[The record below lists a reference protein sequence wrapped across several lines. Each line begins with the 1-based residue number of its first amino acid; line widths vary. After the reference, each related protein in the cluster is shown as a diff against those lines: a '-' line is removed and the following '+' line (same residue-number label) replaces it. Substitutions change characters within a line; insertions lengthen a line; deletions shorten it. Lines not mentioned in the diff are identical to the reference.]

1 MSGLCRL
8 LGAVLAG
15 GRAGGLASTSAPT
28 LPRFC
33 TQVGGEDTE
42 KTLERRRSSRLLSE
56 TDEHFTEKVE
66 AVYPTTVKQRR
77 KGARVLQALFDV
89 IEKDGRLYDLF
100 FDDLGVHLQDIRVS
114 PDGGAAYIRWSAKPG
129 SEDRAEAALG
139 RSAGFL
145 RRRLARTLPYR
156 RVPSLVFVS
165 DYLTEEEARLEDVF
179 DQIAMENE
187 EARAREETSGERE
200 GPGR

>member
-1 MSGLCRL
+1 MRRL

-15 GRAGGLASTSAPT
+15 GRAGGWASTSAPT

-33 TQVGGEDTE
+33 TQVGGEDSE
-42 KTLERRRSSRLLSE
+42 KTVRRSSKLLSE
-56 TDEHFTEKVE
+56 TDEQFTEKVE

-187 EARAREETSGERE
+187 EARAREQASGERE